1 MRRYVRSLARDFSS
15 RGGPIGA
22 ECNNPRVA
30 NRDRHRQGLVYGPVR
45 PSGPRDTGRIVG
57 NLLGLLVVVVT
68 ISVLGLAI
76 YFFLQGSTAAPPGAT
91 ATPVASAT
99 SPESAAP
106 SAQPNPSQIAGT
118 SPTPAPSA
126 SGPVPTAAPSG
137 AALTPGPTLFVPT
150 VMQGP
155 GFITFGTTVDA
166 QLHVMDPKTT
176 FGVDE
181 PMVWSAYLTEPANS
195 ADLRI
200 RILKLDASRPSGQVL
215 VREDLVKPDATGVQI
230 FFRRLRAIGATDGTG
245 LFTIEYV
252 KGDQI
257 LSTGSFLVQ

>member
-1 MRRYVRSLARDFSS
+1 
-15 RGGPIGA
+15 
-22 ECNNPRVA
+22 VA
-30 NRDRHRQGLVYGPVR
+30 NRDRPRQGLVYGPVR
-45 PSGPRDTGRIVG
+45 PSGPRDRGRIVG

-68 ISVLGLAI
+68 ISVLGLAV
-76 YFFLQGSTAAPPGAT
+76 YFFLLDNSAPPPGAT
-91 ATPVASAT
+91 GTPAASVESGAPSAAPGATQSAAADATPV
-99 SPESAAP
+99 P
-106 SAQPNPSQIAGT
+106 SANG
-118 SPTPAPSA
+118 PAPSE
-126 SGPVPTAAPSG
+126 APSG
-137 AALTPGPTLFVPT
+137 AAITPGPTLFVPT

-155 GFITFGTTVDA
+155 GFVTFGTNVDA
-166 QLHVMDPKTT
+166 QLHVTDPKTT

-195 ADLRI
+195 ADMRI
-200 RILKLDASRPSGQVL
+200 RILKLDASQPSGQLL

-230 FFRRLRAIGATDGTG
+230 FFRRLRAIGATEGTG